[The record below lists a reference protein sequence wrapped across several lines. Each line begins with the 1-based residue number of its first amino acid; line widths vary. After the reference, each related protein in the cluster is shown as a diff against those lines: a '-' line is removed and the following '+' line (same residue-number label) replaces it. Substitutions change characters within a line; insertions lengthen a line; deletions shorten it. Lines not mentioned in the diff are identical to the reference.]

1 VIRIAGLVKRF
12 DSQEVLHDIDL
23 QVNKGEVVAIIGP
36 SGSGK
41 STLLRCLNLL
51 ETPTAGII
59 EISNIRLQ
67 FQQGKKVPE
76 REKRSMRAKT
86 GMVFQSF
93 HLFPHM
99 TVAQNV
105 QVGPIQVKGITQE
118 KAAVVAE
125 RLLAQVGLKEKQ
137 HAYPGQLS
145 GGQQQRVAIARA
157 LAMEPE
163 VLLLDEPTSAL
174 DPELVGE
181 VLATIRQLAEGQQTM
196 LIVTHELSFAREVA
210 DRVVFMDQGQIIEQG
225 QPVHIFE
232 SPQKERTKQFLE
244 RFNQ

>member
-1 VIRIAGLVKRF
+1 MVIRIAGLIKRF
-12 DSQEVLHDIDL
+12 GIQEVLHQIDL
-23 QVNKGEVVAIIGP
+23 EVDRGEVVAIIGP

-51 ETPTAGII
+51 EIPTAGTI
-59 EISNIRLQ
+59 EISNIRLE
-67 FQQGKKVPE
+67 FQQEKKVPE
-76 REKRSMRAKT
+76 RDKRDMRAKT

-99 TVAQNV
+99 TVIQNV
-105 QVGPIQVKGITQE
+105 QVGPIHVKGLTKEQATAI
-118 KAAVVAE
+118 AE
-125 RLLAQVGLKEKQ
+125 RLLTQVGLKDKQ

-181 VLATIRQLAEGQQTM
+181 VLATIRQLAIGQQTM
-196 LIVTHELSFAREVA
+196 LIVTHELNFAKEVA
-210 DRVVFMDQGQIIEQG
+210 DRIVFMDQGKIIEQG
-225 QPVHIFE
+225 TPATIFE
-232 SPQKERTKQFLE
+232 KPQQERTKQFFE
-244 RFNQ
+244 RFH